1 MKPKHLLLKVIV
13 FAAALLVGGF
23 TVRPAAVA
31 ADPPG
36 NQRWVGTWTTAPVA
50 QAATGSTTTGFS
62 NQTLREIVY
71 VSIGGQDIRLRLS
84 NTFGQKAV
92 NVGAVRV
99 ALRDKGG
106 AVKAGTDRIVTFNG
120 SRTVTLWPGAT
131 IVSDPVRMELPARA
145 PLAVSLYLPGEVP
158 ASLPITYHGTAKQTN

>member
-23 TVRPAAVA
+23 TVRPAAIA

-36 NQRWVGTWTTAPVA
+36 NQHWVGTWTTAPVA
-50 QAATGSTTTGFS
+50 QAATADTITGFS

-99 ALRDKGG
+99 ALRDKG
-106 AVKAGTDRIVTFNG
+106 
-120 SRTVTLWPGAT
+120 
-131 IVSDPVRMELPARA
+131 
-145 PLAVSLYLPGEVP
+145 
-158 ASLPITYHGTAKQTN
+158 

>member
-1 MKPKHLLLKVIV
+1 MKSKHPLLKVIV
-13 FAAALLVGGF
+13 FVAVLVVGGF

-31 ADPPG
+31 ADPSG
-36 NQRWVGTWTTAPVA
+36 NQHWVGTWTTAPVA
-50 QAATGSTTTGFS
+50 QAATGNTTTAFS

-99 ALRDKGG
+99 ALREKG
-106 AVKAGTDRIVTFNG
+106 
-120 SRTVTLWPGAT
+120 
-131 IVSDPVRMELPARA
+131 AR
-145 PLAVSLYLPGEVP
+145 
-158 ASLPITYHGTAKQTN
+158 